1 MSLLDTKTGF
11 TTPWHCSIALMAN
24 GDWVSSPMG
33 EFQKD
38 PRMEVVYEDGRP
50 SYFRETTVDLV
61 RETTVDLVS
70 EQVSVNQPVK
80 ILGEQRQEFSN
91 RQLPSAVDKN
101 GAEIITGTNKIGSI
115 EETLAAVEAVHS
127 V

>member
-50 SYFRETTVDLV
+50 SYF